1 MRKISLFVLAIAV
14 LIQGAS
20 ACSDVFINFEATHIE
35 ARSMD
40 FGLNMAMNDFFGFI
54 GQKNTTDV
62 VIDSEKIPPDS
73 LTSWTN
79 KYGYWGRD
87 AFNTGKLT
95 EGMNTEGLSL
105 SGLYLSEV
113 TKYPA
118 FDSSDKRPVLAFFDI
133 GNFLLSQAKNVDEA
147 LALVKSRQIVQSAM
161 QVKPGVFLKGV
172 PIHIAMRD
180 PSGRSA
186 VIESIEGKIVIYAE
200 AGDVLTNG
208 PQYPEQL
215 ELVKAYNPIV
225 IENSPSLTGMP
236 GGYSSLDR
244 FARGT
249 ILLRNLPK
257 PNSLQEALYQADF
270 VISSLASPFLAVPG
284 AGNNSNTIWKVLKD
298 LDRRVVY
305 TNNVVYFQGGGKIAP
320 TDIANN
326 GYTIIDLNS
335 IDFSLIPVEFEGSTI
350 QPTPASEVKMI
361 ISANDIAEFGE

>member
-1 MRKISLFVLAIAV
+1 MRKMVIFVLAIAV

-20 ACSDVFINFEATHIE
+20 ACSDVFINFANFHIE

-40 FGLNMAMNDFFGFI
+40 FGLNMAISDTFGFI

-62 VIDSEKIPPDS
+62 VIDAEKVPADS

-87 AFNTGKLT
+87 AFHTGKLAD
-95 EGMNTEGLSL
+95 GMNTEGLSI
-105 SGLYLSEV
+105 SGLYLSGA

-118 FDSSDKRPVLAFFDI
+118 FDPSDKRPVLAFFDI
-133 GNFLLSQAKNVDEA
+133 GNFLLGQAKNVDEA
-147 LALVKSRQIVQSAM
+147 LTLVKSLQIVQSAM
-161 QVKPGVFLKGV
+161 QVKPGVFLKAV
-172 PIHIAMRD
+172 PIHIVMRD
-180 PSGRSA
+180 ASGKSA
-186 VIESIEGKIVIYAE
+186 VIESIDGKINIYND
-200 AGDVLTNG
+200 AGNVLTNG

-215 ELVKAYNPIV
+215 DLVKKYDSLTIK
-225 IENSPSLTGMP
+225 NSSNLTGMP
-236 GGYSSLDR
+236 GGYASVDR

-249 ILLRNLPK
+249 VLLRNLPK

-270 VISSLASPFLAVPG
+270 VVTSLSSPYLAVPG

-298 LDRRVVY
+298 LDRKIVY
-305 TNNVVYFQGGGKIAP
+305 TNNIVYYQGGGKIAP
-320 TDIANN
+320 TNIANN

-335 IDFSLIPVEFEGSTI
+335 IDFSLIPSEFAGSTI
-350 QPTPASEVKMI
+350 QPTPASNVKMI